1 MTPVPRIREAR
12 LGDAPN
18 GGASKDM
25 KALAVLL
32 VTLAGLL
39 GCLASTM
46 ASAQESGGASN
57 NNQSGGLSSHP
68 EDPGVFLQEIERR
81 RLERE
86 ALSNRLQR
94 RYWALPRGKHHPRNP
109 EER

>member
-1 MTPVPRIREAR
+1 
-12 LGDAPN
+12 
-18 GGASKDM
+18 
-25 KALAVLL
+25 
-32 VTLAGLL
+32 
-39 GCLASTM
+39 M

-57 NNQSGGLSSHP
+57 DNGGSGLSSHP

-81 RLERE
+81 KLERE

-94 RYWALPRGKHHPRNP
+94 RYWALPRGKHHPRNR